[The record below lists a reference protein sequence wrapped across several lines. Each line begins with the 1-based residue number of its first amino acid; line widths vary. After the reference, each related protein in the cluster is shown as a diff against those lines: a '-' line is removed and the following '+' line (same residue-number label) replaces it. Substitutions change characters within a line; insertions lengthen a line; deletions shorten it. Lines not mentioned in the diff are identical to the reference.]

1 MLDWIDENSF
11 DFAVQNLKHGALDA
25 LANAEKRRRKNV
37 VDPFHTL
44 LLASTFDV
52 KASSNLVELQQAES
66 AIRGMSGSL
75 GTFHQSILGSV
86 GGWQNHDALYD
97 LKNEDRKIVAEVKNK
112 WNTMNTAN
120 RRQIE
125 SDLDTSIR
133 SLRGNWTAY
142 LVLVIP
148 RKPDRYR
155 KAISKGVFETDGAS
169 FYHLATGYP
178 NAIHD
183 LFDALVDALAPSNE
197 IGAYCRAILEQTLPP
212 RIQE

>member
-1 MLDWIDENSF
+1 MLPWIDENAF
-11 DFAVQNLKHGALDA
+11 DVAVQNLKNGALDA
-25 LANAEKRRRKNV
+25 LTNAEKRRRRNV
-37 VDPFHTL
+37 IDPFHTL
-44 LLASTFDV
+44 LLASTFNV
-52 KASSNLVELQQAES
+52 EASSNLVGLQQAES

-97 LKNEDRKIVAEVKNK
+97 LKHQERKIVAEVKNK
-112 WNTMNTAN
+112 WNTMNKAN

-148 RKPDRYR
+148 RKPDRY
-155 KAISKGVFETDGAS
+155 KTAISNRVFETDGAS
-169 FYHLATGYP
+169 FYHLATGFP

-183 LFDALVDALAPSNE
+183 LFDALIDELAPSKE
-197 IGAYCRAILEQTLPP
+197 IGAYCRAILEQSLPS
-212 RIQE
+212 RIEE